1 MSQQLVALACC
12 IDSHSHRDLHDAVL
26 RDLAVLTRGADQFAK
41 DASRVGHPPVAVD
54 EIDTPVD
61 FDVDDAEAFMN
72 QVATEADLAVD
83 VIASKLSTY
92 AISSQ

>member
-1 MSQQLVALACC
+1 
-12 IDSHSHRDLHDAVL
+12 
-26 RDLAVLTRGADQFAK
+26 
-41 DASRVGHPPVAVD
+41 VD

>member
-1 MSQQLVALACC
+1 
-12 IDSHSHRDLHDAVL
+12 
-26 RDLAVLTRGADQFAK
+26 
-41 DASRVGHPPVAVD
+41 VD

-61 FDVDDAEAFMN
+61 FDVDDAKAFMN

>member
-1 MSQQLVALACC
+1 MSQQLVALGCC
-12 IDSHSHRDLHDAVL
+12 IDSHSHRDFRDVVL
-26 RDLAVLTRGADQFAK
+26 RDLAVLPCDADQLGK
-41 DASRVGHPPVAVD
+41 DTSRVGHPPAAVD